1 MDPNQ
6 LCKKLRKVKK
16 LSMEKNES
24 TTKEILK
31 FYFETG
37 KKPTE
42 AQFSEFLDSYWHKK
56 ESIPKEKIEGLE
68 NLSLDFD
75 LLWSPTSKKLSLA
88 DAQGNVLSEI
98 SLQSLD
104 NEGTDLR
111 YNAATASLELYNA
124 DNELLD
130 SIPVSDFVN
139 NVGTQ
144 LALNSNIL
152 QLKDSKGNVLSNVMF
167 AVSNI
172 SGLQTV
178 LDTKAEKNVTINT
191 VSPLQGGGNLSS
203 DRTLSISQSN
213 TNTSGYLSNT
223 DWNTFNNKFDKPSMG
238 ANYLGRWNGS
248 TFINGLLQDNGTS
261 AGIGSNNYNNII
273 WSVDSSS
280 KAALIAPRMTQAQ
293 RLAISLGTIQAG
305 AIVYQTD
312 GTAGYY
318 LWNGSSWGTLGSNI
332 ATADLTNTQARTFTQ
347 NAGFTWDTLGNAYFL
362 KGLTDVGSNYK
373 DHPKVLRIDSN
384 TKQVVEGDALVVT
397 IPDTLPN
404 PVTPTSQTLNIV
416 HTYTNSP
423 TALDTNVKDLNDF
436 IMNIGNLKF
445 TDLVVDDWNL
455 INADP
460 NTASIMTASNGI
472 ALKSNNVQAFAQGEI
487 MACAYPNLIMPANR
501 NWIFKIGLSFGY
513 DYAYNNNQGIVG
525 ITQSS
530 ASKNIGILNGF
541 LSSLSTGTWP
551 DYNSVN
557 FVEQVYDTTPANQ
570 RINAADSLLIFI
582 KVGNVLNITVR
593 AGNAVKTFNTDVTGV
608 NGFKPL
614 IILKRWGNINSIG
627 TKTDFG
633 SYYIEP

>member
-1 MDPNQ
+1 
-6 LCKKLRKVKK
+6 
-16 LSMEKNES
+16 MEKNES

-88 DAQGNVLSEI
+88 DSQGNVLSEI

-111 YNAATASLELYNA
+111 YNTATASLELYNA

-172 SGLQTV
+172 GGLQTA
-178 LDTKAEKNVTINT
+178 LDAKAEKNVAINT

-248 TFINGLLQDNGTS
+248 TFINSLLQDNGTS
-261 AGIGSNNYNNII
+261 SGIGSNNYNNII

-347 NAGFTWDTLGNAYFL
+347 NADFTWNTLGNAYFL
-362 KGLTDVGSNYK
+362 KGLKDVGSDYK

-423 TALDTNVKDLNDF
+423 TALDTNVKDLNEF

-445 TDLVVDDWNL
+445 THLTVDDWNL
-455 INADP
+455 INASN
-460 NTASIMTASNGI
+460 NTASSLSANGGIVLKTNNSNF
-472 ALKSNNVQAFAQGEI
+472 STFSTDEI
-487 MACAYPNLIMPANR
+487 MACAYPNLILPSNK
-501 NWIFKIGLSFGY
+501 NWIFIIGGSVGY
-513 DYAYNNNQGIVG
+513 ETYEGNRGTIGIA
-525 ITQSS
+525 SS
-530 ASKNIGILNGF
+530 DATSNIGIIDSFISYFTTGVNWNGYHNSINF
-541 LSSLSTGTWP
+541 TPIMYSQN
-551 DYNSVN
+551 YNTISRGMSN
-557 FVEQVYDTTPANQ
+557 T
-570 RINAADSLLIFI
+570 IIFT
-582 KVGNVLNITVR
+582 KVGSILNITVR
-593 AGNAVKTFNTDVTGV
+593 NGNDVKTMNTDITGV
-608 NGFKPL
+608 GAMKPL
-614 IILKRWGNINSIG
+614 CSIKKG
-627 TKTDFG
+627 AYSNLNVCSTDFG
-633 SYYIEP
+633 KYWIES

>member
-1 MDPNQ
+1 
-6 LCKKLRKVKK
+6 
-16 LSMEKNES
+16 MEKNES

-75 LLWSPTSKKLSLA
+75 LLWSPTSKKLSLT

-111 YNAATASLELYNA
+111 YNTATASLELYNA

-152 QLKDSKGNVLSNVMF
+152 QLKDGKGNVLSNVMF

-172 SGLQTV
+172 GGLQTV
-178 LDTKAEKNVTINT
+178 LDTKAEKNVAVNT

-248 TFINGLLQDNGTS
+248 TFINSLLQDNGTS
-261 AGIGSNNYNNII
+261 SGIGSNNYNNII

-305 AIVYQTD
+305 AVVYQTD

-347 NAGFTWDTLGNAYFL
+347 NADFTWNTLGNAYFL
-362 KGLTDVGSNYK
+362 KGLTDQTGNLTQYG
-373 DHPKVLRIDSN
+373 KVLRIDPT
-384 TKQVVEGDALVVT
+384 TKQIAIGDSLEVAIT
-397 IPDTLPN
+397 IPDNLTVN
-404 PVTPTSQTLNIV
+404 SQTTNVNYTVNHVYPDPITPLPKNLIDLKNFMATIRNNRYIQLKDSDFVIQKVDTLNRASVFNGILSFNNVSQPDNYAPQVSINSNIV
-416 HTYTNSP
+416 
-423 TALDTNVKDLNDF
+423 
-436 IMNIGNLKF
+436 
-445 TDLVVDDWNL
+445 
-455 INADP
+455 
-460 NTASIMTASNGI
+460 
-472 ALKSNNVQAFAQGEI
+472 
-487 MACAYPNLIMPANR
+487 MPSDK
-501 NWIFKIGLSFGY
+501 NWILTVSSNISPHVQYWKGGQLGFARTSTSDGIQQPEIGVLKGDDDAYGFQGY
-513 DYAYNNNQGIVG
+513 DMYANKNN
-525 ITQSS
+525 
-530 ASKNIGILNGF
+530 
-541 LSSLSTGTWP
+541 STKATII
-551 DYNSVN
+551 YV
-557 FVEQVYDTTPANQ
+557 
-570 RINAADSLLIFI
+570 
-582 KVGNVLNITVR
+582 KVGDVLSITI
-593 AGNAVKTFNTDVTGV
+593 AYTDGTIYTANTDALTFLGDYRFVICQGHM
-608 NGFKPL
+608 
-614 IILKRWGNINSIG
+614 WNIDQLPSFSNIR
-627 TKTDFG
+627 
-633 SYYIEP
+633 YYIES

>member
-1 MDPNQ
+1 
-6 LCKKLRKVKK
+6 
-16 LSMEKNES
+16 MEKNES

-88 DAQGNVLSEI
+88 DSQGNVLSEI

-111 YNAATASLELYNA
+111 YNTATASLELYNA

-178 LDTKAEKNVTINT
+178 LDTKAEKTVAINT

-248 TFINGLLQDNGTS
+248 TFINSLLQDNGTS
-261 AGIGSNNYNNII
+261 SGIGSNNYNNII

-347 NAGFTWDTLGNAYFL
+347 NADFTWNTLGNAYFL
-362 KGLTDVGSNYK
+362 KGLKDVGSDYK

-423 TALDTNVKDLNDF
+423 TALDTNVKDLNEF

-445 TDLVVDDWNL
+445 THLTVDDWNL
-455 INADP
+455 INASS
-460 NTASIMTASNGI
+460 NTASSLSANGI
-472 ALKSNNVQAFAQGEI
+472 VLKTNNSNFGTFSTDEI
-487 MACAYPNLIMPANR
+487 MACAYPNLILPSNKNWVFVIGGSIGNESYEGNR
-501 NWIFKIGLSFGY
+501 GIIGM
-513 DYAYNNNQGIVG
+513 A
-525 ITQSS
+525 SS
-530 ASKNIGILNGF
+530 DATSNIGIIDSFISYFTTGVNWNGYHNSINF
-541 LSSLSTGTWP
+541 AP
-551 DYNSVN
+551 VAYNQNYNTIARSVN
-557 FVEQVYDTTPANQ
+557 NT
-570 RINAADSLLIFI
+570 IIFT
-582 KVGNVLNITVR
+582 KVGNILNITVR
-593 AGNAVKTFNTDVTGV
+593 SGSDVKTMNTDITGV
-608 NGFKPL
+608 GTMKPL
-614 IILKRWGNINSIG
+614 CSIKRGSYSNLNICS
-627 TKTDFG
+627 TDFG
-633 SYYIEP
+633 KYWIES

>member
-1 MDPNQ
+1 M
-6 LCKKLRKVKK
+6 
-16 LSMEKNES
+16 
-24 TTKEILK
+24 
-31 FYFETG
+31 
-37 KKPTE
+37 
-42 AQFSEFLDSYWHKK
+42 
-56 ESIPKEKIEGLE
+56 
-68 NLSLDFD
+68 SL
-75 LLWSPTSKKLSLA
+75 T

-111 YNAATASLELYNA
+111 YNTATASLELYNA

-172 SGLQTV
+172 GGLQTA
-178 LDTKAEKNVTINT
+178 LDAKAEKTVAINT

-248 TFINGLLQDNGTS
+248 TFINSLLQDNGTS
-261 AGIGSNNYNNII
+261 SGIGSNNYNNII

-305 AIVYQTD
+305 AVVYQTD

-347 NAGFTWDTLGNAYFL
+347 NADFTWNTLGNAYFL
-362 KGLTDVGSNYK
+362 KGLKDVGSDYK

-404 PVTPTSQTLNIV
+404 PVTPSSQTLNIV

-423 TALDTNVKDLNDF
+423 TALDTNVKDLNEF

-445 TDLVVDDWNL
+445 THLTVDDWNL
-455 INADP
+455 INASN
-460 NTASIMTASNGI
+460 NTASTLSANGGIVLKTNNSNFSTFS
-472 ALKSNNVQAFAQGEI
+472 ADEI
-487 MACAYPNLIMPANR
+487 MACAYPNLILPSNKNWVFVIGGNVGNETYEGNR
-501 NWIFKIGLSFGY
+501 GIIGMASSDATF
-513 DYAYNNNQGIVG
+513 NVG
-525 ITQSS
+525 IIDSFISYFTTGV
-530 ASKNIGILNGF
+530 NWNGYHNSINF
-541 LSSLSTGTWP
+541 TP
-551 DYNSVN
+551 AVYNQNYNTIARSVN
-557 FVEQVYDTTPANQ
+557 NT
-570 RINAADSLLIFI
+570 IIFT
-582 KVGNVLNITVR
+582 KVGNILNITVR
-593 AGNAVKTFNTDVTGV
+593 SGSDVKTMNTDITGV
-608 NGFKPL
+608 GTMKPL
-614 IILKRWGNINSIG
+614 CSIKRGSYSNLNICS
-627 TKTDFG
+627 TDFG
-633 SYYIEP
+633 KYWIEP

>member
-1 MDPNQ
+1 
-6 LCKKLRKVKK
+6 
-16 LSMEKNES
+16 MEKNES

-178 LDTKAEKNVTINT
+178 LDTKAEKTVAVNT

-223 DWNTFNNKFDKPSMG
+223 DWNTFNNKFDKPSMA
-238 ANYLGRWNGS
+238 ANYLGKWNGS

-332 ATADLTNTQARTFTQ
+332 ATADLTNTQARIFTQ

-423 TALDTNVKDLNDF
+423 TALDTNVKDLNEF

-445 TDLVVDDWNL
+445 THLTVDDWNL
-455 INADP
+455 INASN
-460 NTASIMTASNGI
+460 NTASTLSANGGIVLKTNNSNFSTFS
-472 ALKSNNVQAFAQGEI
+472 ADEI
-487 MACAYPNLIMPANR
+487 MACAYPNLILPSNKNWVFVIGGNVGNETYEGNR
-501 NWIFKIGLSFGY
+501 GIIGMASSDATF
-513 DYAYNNNQGIVG
+513 NVG
-525 ITQSS
+525 IIDSFISYFTTGV
-530 ASKNIGILNGF
+530 NWNGY
-541 LSSLSTGTWP
+541 
-551 DYNSVN
+551 YNSINFTPSVYNQNYNTITRSVN
-557 FVEQVYDTTPANQ
+557 NT
-570 RINAADSLLIFI
+570 IIFT
-582 KVGNVLNITVR
+582 KVGNILNITVR
-593 AGNAVKTFNTDVTGV
+593 SGSDFKTMNTDITGV
-608 NGFKPL
+608 GTMKPL
-614 IILKRWGNINSIG
+614 CSIKRGSYSNLNICS
-627 TKTDFG
+627 TDFG
-633 SYYIEP
+633 KYWIES

>member
-1 MDPNQ
+1 
-6 LCKKLRKVKK
+6 
-16 LSMEKNES
+16 MEKNES

-88 DAQGNVLSEI
+88 DAQGNILSEI
-98 SLQSLD
+98 SLQALD

-111 YNAATASLELYNA
+111 YNTATASLELYNA

-172 SGLQTV
+172 GGLQTA
-178 LDTKAEKNVTINT
+178 LDAKAEKTVAINT

-223 DWNTFNNKFDKPSMG
+223 DWNTFNNKFDKPSMA
-238 ANYLGRWNGS
+238 ANYLGKWNGS
-248 TFINGLLQDNGTS
+248 TFINSLLQDNGTS
-261 AGIGSNNYNNII
+261 SGIGSNNYNNII

-312 GTAGYY
+312 AIAGYY

-347 NAGFTWDTLGNAYFL
+347 NADFTWNTLGNAYFL
-362 KGLTDVGSNYK
+362 KGLKDVGSDYK

-423 TALDTNVKDLNDF
+423 TALDTNVKDLNEF

-445 TDLVVDDWNL
+445 THLTVDDWNL
-455 INADP
+455 INASN
-460 NTASIMTASNGI
+460 NTASSLSANGI
-472 ALKSNNVQAFAQGEI
+472 VLKTNNSNFGTFSTDEI
-487 MACAYPNLIMPANR
+487 MACAYPNLILPSNKNWVFVIGGSIGNESYEGNR
-501 NWIFKIGLSFGY
+501 GIIGM
-513 DYAYNNNQGIVG
+513 A
-525 ITQSS
+525 SS
-530 ASKNIGILNGF
+530 DATSNIGIIDSFISYFTTGVNWNGYHNSINF
-541 LSSLSTGTWP
+541 AP
-551 DYNSVN
+551 VAYNQNYNTIARSVN
-557 FVEQVYDTTPANQ
+557 NT
-570 RINAADSLLIFI
+570 IIFT
-582 KVGNVLNITVR
+582 KVGNILNITVR
-593 AGNAVKTFNTDVTGV
+593 SGSDVKTMNTDITGV
-608 NGFKPL
+608 GTMKPL
-614 IILKRWGNINSIG
+614 CSIKRGSYSNLNICS
-627 TKTDFG
+627 TDFG
-633 SYYIEP
+633 KYWIES

>member
-1 MDPNQ
+1 
-6 LCKKLRKVKK
+6 
-16 LSMEKNES
+16 MEKNES

-88 DAQGNVLSEI
+88 DSQGNVLSEI

-111 YNAATASLELYNA
+111 YNTATASLELYNA

-130 SIPVSDFVN
+130 SIPVADFVN

-172 SGLQTV
+172 GGLQTA
-178 LDTKAEKNVTINT
+178 LDAKAEKTVAINT

-248 TFINGLLQDNGTS
+248 TFINSLLQDNGTS
-261 AGIGSNNYNNII
+261 SGIGSNNYNNII

-318 LWNGSSWGTLGSNI
+318 LWNGSLWGTLGSNI

-347 NAGFTWDTLGNAYFL
+347 NADFTWNTLGNAYFL
-362 KGLTDVGSNYK
+362 KGLKDVGSDYK

-423 TALDTNVKDLNDF
+423 TALDTNVKDLNEF

-445 TDLVVDDWNL
+445 THLTVDDWNL
-455 INADP
+455 INASN
-460 NTASIMTASNGI
+460 NTASSLSANGGI
-472 ALKSNNVQAFAQGEI
+472 VLKTNNNNYNTFSTDEI
-487 MACAYPNLIMPANR
+487 MACAYPNLILPSNK
-501 NWIFKIGLSFGY
+501 NWIFIIGGSVGNETY
-513 DYAYNNNQGIVG
+513 EGNRGTIGIA
-525 ITQSS
+525 SS
-530 ASKNIGILNGF
+530 DATSNIGIIDSFISYFTTGVNWNGY
-541 LSSLSTGTWP
+541 
-551 DYNSVN
+551 YNSIN
-557 FVEQVYDTTPANQ
+557 FTPLAYNHNYNTIL
-570 RINAADSLLIFI
+570 RGISNTIIFT
-582 KVGNVLNITVR
+582 KVGNILNITVR
-593 AGNAVKTFNTDVTGV
+593 SGSDVKTMNTDITGV
-608 NGFKPL
+608 GTMKPL
-614 IILKRWGNINSIG
+614 CSIRKG
-627 TKTDFG
+627 SYSNLNVCSTDFG
-633 SYYIEP
+633 KYWIES

>member
-1 MDPNQ
+1 
-6 LCKKLRKVKK
+6 
-16 LSMEKNES
+16 MEKNES

-75 LLWSPTSKKLSLA
+75 LLWSPASKKLSLT

-111 YNAATASLELYNA
+111 YNTATASLELYNA

-172 SGLQTV
+172 GGLQTA
-178 LDTKAEKNVTINT
+178 LDAKAEKTVAINT

-223 DWNTFNNKFDKPSMG
+223 DWNTFNNKFDKPSMA
-238 ANYLGRWNGS
+238 ANYLGKWNGS
-248 TFINGLLQDNGTS
+248 TFINSLLQDNGTS
-261 AGIGSNNYNNII
+261 SGIGSNNYNNII

-312 GTAGYY
+312 AIAGYY

-347 NAGFTWDTLGNAYFL
+347 NADFTWNTLGNAYFL
-362 KGLTDVGSNYK
+362 KGLKDVGSDYK

-423 TALDTNVKDLNDF
+423 TALDTNVKDLNEF

-445 TDLVVDDWNL
+445 THLTVDDWNL
-455 INADP
+455 INTSN
-460 NTASIMTASNGI
+460 NTASSLSANGI
-472 ALKSNNVQAFAQGEI
+472 VLKTNNSNFGTFSTDEI
-487 MACAYPNLIMPANR
+487 MACAYPNLILPSNKNWVFVIGGSIGNESYEGNR
-501 NWIFKIGLSFGY
+501 GIIGM
-513 DYAYNNNQGIVG
+513 A
-525 ITQSS
+525 SS
-530 ASKNIGILNGF
+530 DATSNIGIIDSFISYFTTGVNWNGYHNSINF
-541 LSSLSTGTWP
+541 AP
-551 DYNSVN
+551 VAYNQNYNTIARSVN
-557 FVEQVYDTTPANQ
+557 NT
-570 RINAADSLLIFI
+570 IIFT
-582 KVGNVLNITVR
+582 KVGSILNITVR
-593 AGNAVKTFNTDVTGV
+593 SGSDVKTMNTDITGV
-608 NGFKPL
+608 GTMKPL
-614 IILKRWGNINSIG
+614 CSIKRGSYSNLNICS
-627 TKTDFG
+627 TDFG
-633 SYYIEP
+633 KYWIES